1 MYLGHVSGIV
11 DITSAYEQNTD
22 TCHLLLIF
30 VLLWFHMSAG
40 GGGGVGVGIVMPE
53 YVLCG

>member
-40 GGGGVGVGIVMPE
+40 GGGVGVGIVMPE